1 MIEQIFCAILFVQ
14 IPRICGCLFLKL
26 QKNVAYPYIEN
37 PIEEPILQHVH
48 SFLLLFYRTV
58 VMDFRITDPHWSL
71 FLERPSPLG
80 PAPSSF
86 LSASPSPS
94 TSPPAVAGALRVS
107 VGSSASPLASCSG
120 FLSFSRLFVPS
131 VFGEWCG
138 ACDGQP
144 RRVGHLLHGCHGP
157 KCMYTS
163 SGRLEKI
170 SGRVS
175 DLHIQLP
182 KLKFVCGMVRGKI
195 RSLCDRV
202 LRCLISGAR
211 ARRGGHV
218 A

>member
-1 MIEQIFCAILFVQ
+1 MHDGHIHAIRPCRSVRGKVSFTCAHGAGEHSYLISSHLSLC
-14 IPRICGCLFLKL
+14 IPGTW
-26 QKNVAYPYIEN
+26 YPSYLIN
-37 PIEEPILQHVH
+37 Q
-48 SFLLLFYRTV
+48 SDMGT
-58 VMDFRITDPHWSL
+58 
-71 FLERPSPLG
+71 
-80 PAPSSF
+80 
-86 LSASPSPS
+86 
-94 TSPPAVAGALRVS
+94 LRVS
-107 VGSSASPLASCSG
+107 VDSSASPLASCSG